1 MRKPLAFVTLTI
13 ALSSLTGSIA
23 QAGPMGYA
31 TGAVYTG
38 GHCAESKF
46 QGPRYEQV
54 LPYRHFEDRRRYNAC
69 PCPGELIAIEPY
81 IVRTVIV
88 RKARVPQ
95 YYTDSRGITRCHKVL
110 TIVYKDI
117 YSDGSCY
124 VYTARG

>member
-1 MRKPLAFVTLTI
+1 MKNSLALLALIATI
-13 ALSSLTGSIA
+13 SAIGTPTVE
-23 QAGPMGYA
+23 AGPMGYS
-31 TGAVYTG
+31 TGAVVTH

-46 QGPRYEQV
+46 QSPRYDQV
-54 LPYRHFEDRRRYNAC
+54 LPYRHFEDRRRYNAG
-69 PCPGELIAIEPY
+69 PCPGEIIATQPY
-81 IVRTVIV
+81 IIRTVVV
-88 RKARVPQ
+88 RKAHVPQ

>member
-1 MRKPLAFVTLTI
+1 MRKPLALFTFTIVFSFLT
-13 ALSSLTGSIA
+13 AA
-23 QAGPMGYA
+23 VAHAGPMGYF
-31 TGAVYTG
+31 TGAVHTG

-46 QGPRYEQV
+46 KGPRYDQI
-54 LPYRHFEDRRRYNAC
+54 LPYRHFEDTRRYNAC
-69 PCPGELIAIEPY
+69 PCPGELIALEPY

-95 YYTDSRGITRCHKVL
+95 YYTDSHGVTRCHKVL
-110 TIVYKDI
+110 TVVYKDI